1 MRVAIF
7 SDTHL
12 GFKAFGREQESFEN
26 AEQAFGIA
34 LDNKADVI
42 LIAGDIFN
50 EVTPSTD
57 VLVGAFQL
65 FSKAKT
71 SKKDIKIGVSS
82 KKQVIEEIVAGIP
95 IILIHGNHE
104 FRGKDYTNVLHLYSK
119 SGFAFYLHA
128 ETAVLEKGNEKL
140 AVHALG
146 GVPEQKALDALKLWN
161 PKPVESAVNILLLH
175 QNFKEFSPVEDE
187 MVATLSL
194 HDLPNGFDLIASGHL
209 HWTVKQKLGKTT
221 FLLAGSTICTQ
232 MKKVEQENRKGVH
245 LFETQAKTIEF
256 IPLPVQRN
264 LFYHKISFEEAKPEQ
279 VIHKIHEAI
288 EKDLKEGN
296 ALPPLI
302 RLKLVGNLSK
312 GISLSDIDLK
322 AVEEKF
328 RGKAI
333 MSVSKEF
340 STTAFKKK
348 IAELRQIQ
356 QSKQSI
362 SSIGLS
368 ILEKN
373 LKETDFNDA
382 FEVKRIFD
390 LLAEDETD
398 KVSEILS
405 RRKK

>member
-187 MVATLSL
+187 MVATLGGRAAEKVIY
-194 HDLPNGFDLIASGHL
+194 NK
-209 HWTVKQKLGKTT
+209 V
-221 FLLAGSTICTQ
+221 ST
-232 MKKVEQENRKGVH
+232 G
-245 LFETQAKTIEF
+245 
-256 IPLPVQRN
+256 
-264 LFYHKISFEEAKPEQ
+264 
-279 VIHKIHEAI
+279 
-288 EKDLKEGN
+288 
-296 ALPPLI
+296 AL
-302 RLKLVGNLSK
+302 N
-312 GISLSDIDLK
+312 D
-322 AVEEKF
+322 
-328 RGKAI
+328 
-333 MSVSKEF
+333 
-340 STTAFKKK
+340 
-348 IAELRQIQ
+348 
-356 QSKQSI
+356 
-362 SSIGLS
+362 
-368 ILEKN
+368 LEKV
-373 LKETDFNDA
+373 TRQAFNMVA
-382 FEVKRIFD
+382 YFG
-390 LLAEDETD
+390 LND
-398 KVSEILS
+398 KIG
-405 RRKK
+405 KGN